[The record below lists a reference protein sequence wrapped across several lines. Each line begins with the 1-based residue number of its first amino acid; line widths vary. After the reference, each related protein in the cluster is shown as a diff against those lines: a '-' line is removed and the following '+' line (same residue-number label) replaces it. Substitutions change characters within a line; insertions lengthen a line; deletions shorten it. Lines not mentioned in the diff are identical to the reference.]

1 MKKISLLSLLT
12 LFWTF
17 SNAQDTIIKTNGDQ
31 IFAKILEI
39 STTEV
44 KYKKF
49 NFQEGPVYIEGK
61 SNIKLIK
68 YSNGTKEEFQSQ
80 QTKST
85 DVPVENSSDYYSG
98 PVNTNNKIERFGNH
112 FRYQG
117 ENISE
122 NALHDVLFKTKD
134 KQIMSLTGNAK
145 DAKKLQ
151 YIGFG
156 AIPLGVGAFYFLAKG
171 LFGTSYYNQRPNSG
185 YMTLSA
191 VCFVG
196 AISCPIA
203 SGYFK
208 HKRNTSNREAIKLYN
223 TKF

>member
-1 MKKISLLSLLT
+1 MKKIFLLSLLT
-12 LFWTF
+12 LFCTF
-17 SNAQDTIIKTNGDQ
+17 SFAQDTIIKSNGDQ

-49 NFQEGPVYIEGK
+49 NFQEGPIYIESK
-61 SNIKLIK
+61 SNIQLIK

-80 QTKST
+80 QTKT
-85 DVPVENSSDYYSG
+85 ADIPVENSSDYYSG
-98 PVNTNNKIERFGNH
+98 PVNTNNKIERYGNH

-122 NALHDVLFKTKD
+122 NELHDVLFKSKD

-156 AIPLGVGAFYFLAKG
+156 AIPLGVGAFYFLARG

-191 VCFVG
+191 LCLAG
-196 AISCPIA
+196 AITCPIT